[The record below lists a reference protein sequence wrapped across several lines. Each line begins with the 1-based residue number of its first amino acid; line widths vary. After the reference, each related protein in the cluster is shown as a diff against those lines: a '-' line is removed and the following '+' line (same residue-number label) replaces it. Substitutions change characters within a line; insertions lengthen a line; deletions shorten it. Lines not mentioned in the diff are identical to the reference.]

1 MSIKEIPSKV
11 KNHIYQNRGTYA
23 FVAGTFVMFAAHRYA
38 VRNWDEFLDEQGIDH
53 RDFYTPDW
61 RDSTV

>member
-1 MSIKEIPSKV
+1 MTIKEFPSKV
-11 KNHIYQNRGTYA
+11 KNHVHRNRGKYGIA
-23 FVAGTFVMFAAHRYA
+23 VGVIAGLAILANARSQ
-38 VRNWDEFLDEQGIDH
+38 WDEFLDEQGIDH

>member
-1 MSIKEIPSKV
+1 M
-11 KNHIYQNRGTYA
+11 
-23 FVAGTFVMFAAHRYA
+23 AGTFVMFAAHRYA
-38 VRNWDEFLDEQGIDH
+38 VRNWNEFLDEQGIDH